1 MLLLSAAMLTMA
13 VLIAAPAMAQ
23 DDPRECPPLGLLAL
37 IDPKTG
43 EFLGCVSPAEPC
55 PPGFKVVFL
64 SSFEVACKRANPN
77 PSPGPPSPKPTLTP
91 PVVRQEFEQEG
102 ESGDVDQAFTVTS
115 EGNSSNQCAGV
126 DGTANTGNSQ
136 NMFGFTQ
143 YASDIGDFSLEDSGS
158 SLDVGGTPT
167 TQCTQEVNQAA
178 AAG

>member
-1 MLLLSAAMLTMA
+1 MVLLLAAMLVMA
-13 VLIAAPAMAQ
+13 VLIAAPAVAQ
-23 DDPRECPPLGLLAL
+23 DDPRDCPPLGLLAL

-64 SSFEVACKRANPN
+64 SSFEIFCTRANPN
-77 PSPGPPSPKPTLTP
+77 PSPAPPSPTPTP

-102 ESGDVDQAFTVTS
+102 ESGDVDQSFTITS
-115 EGNSSNQCAGV
+115 EGNNSNQCAGV

-143 YASDIGDFSLEDSGS
+143 YASNIGDFQLQDSGS
-158 SLDVGGTPT
+158 SLDVSGTAAT
-167 TQCTQEVNQAA
+167 DCTQEVNQAA